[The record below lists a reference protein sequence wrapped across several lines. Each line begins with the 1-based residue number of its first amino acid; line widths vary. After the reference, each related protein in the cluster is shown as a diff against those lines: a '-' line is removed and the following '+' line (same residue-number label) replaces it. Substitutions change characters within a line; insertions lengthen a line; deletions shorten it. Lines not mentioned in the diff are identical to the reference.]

1 MSATWNHKPTDVV
14 SVDETGA
21 GTDYAAVAYCE
32 CGWQA
37 DHWHH
42 ADEHGYREADA
53 YDLAQADAQA
63 HTLAYAA

>member
-1 MSATWNHKPTDVV
+1 MWDHKATDST
-14 SVDETGA
+14 SIDETGE

-42 ADEHGYREADA
+42 ADNHGERWADA
-53 YDLAQADAQA
+53 YDLAVTDGLAHRAD
-63 HTLAYAA
+63 YS